1 MAVKKRGLGKGLS
14 ALIPEES
21 QISIFEEDSN
31 RSPIVELDISSIET
45 NKEQP
50 RKTFEKESLDELK
63 NSIMQYGVLQP
74 IVVRKKGN
82 KYEIIAG
89 ERRWRAA
96 KEANLDKIPC
106 IIKEVD
112 DKESLKLA
120 LIENIQREDLNPIE
134 EARSYRTLIEDYG
147 LTQEEVAQAL
157 GKSRSYIANTL
168 RLLNL
173 DGEIIDYIYE
183 GKLTSG
189 HAKALL
195 GVKDKEER
203 LNLAKSIVENQ
214 LNVRETEK
222 LASQSKKKKSRTKKI
237 EKDPFIV
244 QIEENLMRILGTK
257 VNLISKRNGGK
268 IEIEYYSDED
278 LQRIVE
284 VIMDEHL

>member
-21 QISIFEEDSN
+21 QISLFEEDSN
-31 RSPIVELDISSIET
+31 KSPVVEIDISSIET

-63 NSIMQYGVLQP
+63 NSILQYGVLQP

-82 KYEIIAG
+82 RYEIIAG

-96 KEANLDKIPC
+96 KEANLEKIPC

-134 EARSYRTLIEDYG
+134 EARSYKTLIDEYG
-147 LTQEEVAQAL
+147 LTQEELAQAL

-173 DGEIIDYIYE
+173 DEEIVDYIYE
-183 GKLTSG
+183 GKITSG

-203 LNLAKSIVENQ
+203 LKLAKAIVENQ
-214 LNVRETEK
+214 LNVRQTENI
-222 LASQSKKKKSRTKKI
+222 ASKSKKKKSNTKTS

-244 QIEENLMRILGTK
+244 QIEESLMRALGTK
-257 VNLISKRNGGK
+257 VNLIAKRNGGK

-284 VIMDEHL
+284 VITDEHF

>member
-1 MAVKKRGLGKGLS
+1 MATKKRGLGKGLS
-14 ALIPEES
+14 ALIPEQS
-21 QISIFEEDSN
+21 QISLFEDDLDKG
-31 RSPIVELDISSIET
+31 PVVELDITSIES

-50 RKTFEKESLDELK
+50 RKTFEKEALEELT
-63 NSIMQYGVLQP
+63 NSIKQYGVLQP
-74 IVVRKKGN
+74 IVVRKKRE

-96 KEANLDKIPC
+96 KEAKLDKIPC

-120 LIENIQREDLNPIE
+120 LIENIQRENLNPIE
-134 EARSYRTLIEDYG
+134 EAYAYKTLIDEYS

-157 GKSRSYIANTL
+157 GKSRSYISNTL

-173 DGEIIDYIYE
+173 DEEIIEYIHE
-183 GKLTSG
+183 GKITSG

-203 LNLAKSIVENQ
+203 LKLAKAIVEGN

-222 LASQSKKKKSRTKKI
+222 IVSKSKNKKATRRKTT
-237 EKDPFIV
+237 KDPFVV
-244 QIEENLMRILGTK
+244 QIEETLMRALGTK
-257 VNLISKRNGGK
+257 VNLITKKNGGK
-268 IEIEYYSDED
+268 IEIEFYSNED

-284 VIMDEHL
+284 VIADEIF

>member
-1 MAVKKRGLGKGLS
+1 MAVKKRGLGRGLS

-21 QISIFEEDSN
+21 QISLFEEDSN
-31 RSPIVELDISSIET
+31 KSPVVELDISSIET

-63 NSIMQYGVLQP
+63 NSILQYGVLQP

-82 KYEIIAG
+82 RYEIIAG

-96 KEANLDKIPC
+96 KEAKLEKIPC

-134 EARSYRTLIEDYG
+134 EARSYKTLIDEYG
-147 LTQEEVAQAL
+147 LTQEELAQAL

-173 DGEIIDYIYE
+173 DEEIVDYIYE
-183 GKLTSG
+183 GKITSG

-203 LNLAKSIVENQ
+203 LNLAKAIVENQ
-214 LNVRETEK
+214 LNVRETERM
-222 LASQSKKKKSRTKKI
+222 ASKSKKKKSNTKKPD
-237 EKDPFIV
+237 KNPFIA
-244 QIEENLMRILGTK
+244 QIEESLMRALGTK
-257 VNLISKRNGGK
+257 VTLIAKRNGGK

-284 VIMDEHL
+284 VITDEHF

>member
-21 QISIFEEDSN
+21 QISLFEEDSN
-31 RSPIVELDISSIET
+31 KSPVVEIDISSIET

-50 RKTFEKESLDELK
+50 RKTFEKESLEELK

-74 IVVRKKGN
+74 IVVRKKGD

-96 KEANLDKIPC
+96 KEAKLEKIPC
-106 IIKEVD
+106 IIKEAD

-134 EARSYRTLIEDYG
+134 EARSYKILIEEYE

-173 DGEIIDYIYE
+173 EKEIIDYIYQ
-183 GKLTSG
+183 GKITSG

-203 LNLAKSIVENQ
+203 LNLAKAIVENQ
-214 LNVRETEK
+214 LNVRETERM
-222 LASQSKKKKSRTKKI
+222 ASKSKKKKSNTKKPD
-237 EKDPFIV
+237 KNPFIA
-244 QIEENLMRILGTK
+244 QIEESLMRALGTK
-257 VNLISKRNGGK
+257 VTLIAKRNGGK

-284 VIMDEHL
+284 VITDEHF

>member
-1 MAVKKRGLGKGLS
+1 MAVKKRGLGRGLS

-21 QISIFEEDSN
+21 QISLFEEDSN
-31 RSPIVELDISSIET
+31 KSPVVELDISSIET

-63 NSIMQYGVLQP
+63 NSILQYGVLQP
-74 IVVRKKGN
+74 IVVRKKGD

-96 KEANLDKIPC
+96 KEANLEKIPC

-134 EARSYRTLIEDYG
+134 EARSYKTLIDEYG
-147 LTQEEVAQAL
+147 LTQEELAQAL

-173 DGEIIDYIYE
+173 DEEIVDYIYE
-183 GKLTSG
+183 GKITSG

-203 LNLAKSIVENQ
+203 LNLAKAIVENQ
-214 LNVRETEK
+214 LNVRETERM
-222 LASQSKKKKSRTKKI
+222 ASKSKKKKSNTKKPD
-237 EKDPFIV
+237 KNPFIA
-244 QIEENLMRILGTK
+244 QIEESLMRALGTK
-257 VNLISKRNGGK
+257 VTLIAKRNGGK

-284 VIMDEHL
+284 VITDEHF